1 MIRPNEKF
9 SFDSKGLWRKLKI
22 KDVEPL
28 DAAVFSCE
36 TLHDNTGV
44 RVTVSEPV
52 VTVITGLTDQECIE
66 GGTVSFQLQLSQCL
80 RPQVKIIL
88 FFIRDFQLPRRWM
101 VSVKTLDHEIDFWVS
116 YESSQRPP
124 VSVSNI

>member
-9 SFDSKGLWRKLKI
+9 SFESKGLWRKLKM

-80 RPQVKIIL
+80 RPQVEKIIL
-88 FFIRDFQLPRRWM
+88 L
-101 VSVKTLDHEIDFWVS
+101 EIFK
-116 YESSQRPP
+116 
-124 VSVSNI
+124 SNAVDWSL

>member
-1 MIRPNEKF
+1 MIRSNEKF
-9 SFDSKGLWRKLKI
+9 SFESKGLWRKLKI

-101 VSVKTLDHEIDFWVS
+101 VSAKTLDHEIDF
-116 YESSQRPP
+116 
-124 VSVSNI
+124 